1 MSTNLQ
7 IYKFTNFNWFSQL
20 DSFKFLK
27 DESRNKIRYT
37 GVVPQVNIH
46 RYMNCRQNVR
56 KLFFKN
62 IKC

>member
-7 IYKFTNFNWFSQL
+7 IYKFTNFNWFSKL
-20 DSFKFLK
+20 DSPKFLQ

-37 GVVPQVNIH
+37 EVVLQVNIH
-46 RYMNCRQNVR
+46 RCMNYRQNVR